1 LAKYKDRDGSDQLF
15 MFMLGDEMKDGNMQ
29 TRLVKV
35 GLPRTNLDVQLP
47 VPLPLMGQPSLV

>member
-1 LAKYKDRDGSDQLF
+1 
-15 MFMLGDEMKDGNMQ
+15 MLGDEMKDGNMQ

-35 GLPRTNLDVQLP
+35 GLPRPNLDVQLP